1 VRIVHYLRAIRLEE
15 GGIVRAV
22 LDLATLTAASG
33 HDVRVVTFD
42 DTDTPDAW
50 RSGTAV
56 PRVERIDAPAGL
68 LGRFTAPQLARWRDL
83 LEGADV
89 LHLHAVWHAA
99 NSQLG
104 SLADTL
110 GTPYVVSV
118 HGMLDDWCMSQRG
131 LKKRAFLAAFAR
143 GTLERARFVHCTA
156 EGELR
161 QARKRFP
168 RGRGIVIPL
177 VFDLTPYRSL
187 PGPALATDRFG
198 PNGTG
203 DLAPG
208 EPTVLFLSRVHY
220 KKGVDVLIRAVAD
233 LAHAGRSLR
242 CIVAGTGD
250 NAYLERMRA
259 LAASLGVADRVRFV
273 GMVTGDLKLSLY
285 QLADVFALPTSQEN
299 FGFVLPESL
308 ACGTPVVTTE
318 GVDIWP
324 ELVDG
329 GGAVVAE
336 RTPAAFARETAAL
349 LDDPARRERMGRQGR
364 EWVMRYLDG
373 ESVAEKYE
381 DLYRRAASRSDATL
395 DA

>member
-1 VRIVHYLRAIRLEE
+1 MRIIHYLRAIRLEE

-42 DTDTPDAW
+42 DRDAPEAW
-50 RSGTAV
+50 LDGGTA
-56 PRVERIDAPAGL
+56 PNLERIEPPAGT
-68 LGRFTAPQLARWRDL
+68 LGRFTPPQIERWRTL
-83 LEGADV
+83 LTGADV

-104 SLADTL
+104 ALAESL
-110 GTPYVVSV
+110 GIPYVVSV

-131 LKKRAFLAAFAR
+131 LKKRVFLAAFAR
-143 GTLERARFVHCTA
+143 RTLERARFVHCTA
-156 EGELR
+156 SGELR
-161 QARKRFP
+161 QASRWFP

-177 VFDLTPYRSL
+177 VFDLAPYRAL
-187 PGPALATDRFG
+187 PGPALAADRFG
-198 PNGTG
+198 PRGTR

-208 EPTVLFLSRVHY
+208 EPVVLFLSRVHY
-220 KKGVDVLIRAVAD
+220 KKGVDVLIRAVAE
-233 LAHAGRSLR
+233 LARMSRRVR

-250 NAYLERMRA
+250 DAYLAQMRD
-259 LAASLGVADRVRFV
+259 LASSLGVADQVRFV
-273 GMVTGDLKLSLY
+273 GMVTGDVKLSLY

-324 ELVDG
+324 ELAEG
-329 GGAVVAE
+329 GGAVIAP
-336 RTPAAFARETAAL
+336 RTPE
-349 LDDPARRERMGRQGR
+349 EIGRAH
-364 EWVMRYLDG
+364 V
-373 ESVAEKYE
+373 
-381 DLYRRAASRSDATL
+381 
-395 DA
+395 

>member
-1 VRIVHYLRAIRLEE
+1 
-15 GGIVRAV
+15 
-22 LDLATLTAASG
+22 
-33 HDVRVVTFD
+33 
-42 DTDTPDAW
+42 
-50 RSGTAV
+50 
-56 PRVERIDAPAGL
+56 
-68 LGRFTAPQLARWRDL
+68 
-83 LEGADV
+83 
-89 LHLHAVWHAA
+89 
-99 NSQLG
+99 
-104 SLADTL
+104 
-110 GTPYVVSV
+110 
-118 HGMLDDWCMSQRG
+118 M
-131 LKKRAFLAAFAR
+131 
-143 GTLERARFVHCTA
+143 
-156 EGELR
+156 
-161 QARKRFP
+161 
-168 RGRGIVIPL
+168 
-177 VFDLTPYRSL
+177 
-187 PGPALATDRFG
+187 
-198 PNGTG
+198 
-203 DLAPG
+203 
-208 EPTVLFLSRVHY
+208 
-220 KKGVDVLIRAVAD
+220 DVLIRAVAD